1 MILLDGFKVASERN
15 LALRSIIDQQVIIH
29 GRAPHLAIILVGEN
43 PASMSYVKG
52 KGKACEVAGIKHTL
66 HALSEQ
72 VTQIEV
78 EQLIKKMNEDPT
90 IDGMILQLPLPKHL
104 DENHLI
110 DLISKD
116 KDADGFHVI
125 NQGNLY
131 QKRPTIHPATPKG
144 IMTLLAAYQIPISG
158 MNAVIVGRSNIV
170 GFPVARLLMDQGA
183 TITVCHRQTRDLRAH
198 TLDADILVVASGKPN
213 LVTGSM
219 IKPGA
224 VVVDVGVNRV
234 DGKLVGD
241 VNFDEA
247 KEIASYITPVPK
259 GVGPMTINAL
269 LENTYELYCSHVSN
283 QMNSK

>member
-15 LALRSIIDQQVIIH
+15 LALRTAIDQQIALY
-29 GRAPHLAIILVGEN
+29 GRAPHLSIILVGEN

-66 HALSEQ
+66 HALKED
-72 VTQIEV
+72 VKEAEV
-78 EQLIKKMNEDPT
+78 EALIQSLNQDDT
-90 IDGMILQLPLPKHL
+90 VDGMILQLPLPKHL

-144 IMTLLAAYQIPISG
+144 IMTLLKAYDIPISG

-183 TITVCHRQTRDLRAH
+183 TITVCHRQTKDLRSH
-198 TLDADILVVASGKPN
+198 TLNADILVVASGKPN

-224 VVVDVGVNRV
+224 VVIDVGVNRV

-241 VNFDEA
+241 VDFEQA
-247 KEIASYITPVPK
+247 KDIASHITPVPK

-269 LENTYELYCSHVSN
+269 LENTYELYLSHVLR
-283 QMNSK
+283 